1 MRVPLSWLRDYV
13 DIELEP
19 ERLAERLTLLGMEV
33 QSIERRGQDWRSIVI
48 GELVEVTP
56 HPNSPKLLLTRA
68 RVGDG
73 QGDLSIVTGATNVA
87 AGQRVPVAV
96 PGAVLPGGRT
106 IEVATLAGTRSEG
119 MLCSGDELGLSEDA
133 DGILILPAEVPVGR
147 PLSELYGDV
156 ILDVD
161 VKPDRGDAL
170 SLVGLAREIAA
181 ATGANLRWP
190 PSDPPESGDSS
201 ADHLAVEVAE
211 RDLCPRFVG
220 RYLDGVRVAPS
231 PFEIQVRLTAAG
243 QRPLS
248 NVVDATNYVMV
259 ELGKPTHVYDADRI
273 AEGRILV
280 RRAKA
285 GERLETL
292 DHVSREL
299 GEETLVIADPQGPLG
314 IAGVM
319 GGASSE
325 VGEGTTR
332 VVIESAIFDPVSIR
346 RTAQRF
352 GLRSEASIR
361 FEKGQEWGLAAIGAD
376 RVARLIA
383 EWSDARVAGGRVDT
397 DPSEPPRTS
406 FAFRPAR
413 VARLLGVDVPA
424 AEMSELLAGVGIE
437 VTPARAG
444 VAVPVVPD
452 GPAPQLDEQAAAEAL
467 LVTIPPHRRDLRIEA
482 DIAEEVARLRGYE
495 TVPARLPETPMPPYR
510 PDPRRLVDEVR
521 ELLSGRGLS
530 EAIPHALIGPVDHA
544 RLGIPD
550 DDPGIIRVANP
561 VAPDH
566 SELRRE
572 LLPGLIRTLAVN
584 ERQRRS
590 GVALFEIG
598 AVHRLHGGEPVEA
611 RRLGILLAG
620 DWTAGA
626 WDRQA
631 EPADVG
637 DLKGI
642 ISWLVER
649 LGLGR
654 VAFTEIAARD
664 GVEHPGRLAAVTSS
678 EAGPGTQ
685 LGRVSELHPSYLEA
699 YEIRTPRV
707 AYAEI
712 DLEELERRVPERRT
726 VQTPPRVPAVERDL
740 AVIVRERQPA
750 AEVEAVI
757 REAAGEL
764 LRELE
769 LLSRYEGPQ
778 LGPDEV
784 SLAYR
789 LRLQA
794 ADRTLTEDE
803 VKALLDAVTAAL
815 GEQLGARLR
824 A

>member
-33 QSIERRGQDWRSIVI
+33 QSIERRGDDWRSIVI
-48 GELVEVTP
+48 GELLEVAP
-56 HPNSPKLLLTRA
+56 HPASPKLLVART

-73 QGDLSIVTGATNVA
+73 RADLSIVTGATNVA

-119 MLCSGDELGLSEDA
+119 MLCSGDELGLSDDA
-133 DGILILPAEVPVGR
+133 DGILILPTEVPVGR
-147 PLSELYGDV
+147 PLNELYGDV

-181 ATGANLRWP
+181 ATGAELRWP
-190 PSDPPESGDSS
+190 SSDPPESGDSS
-201 ADHLAVEVAE
+201 ADHLAVEVAVA
-211 RDLCPRFVG
+211 DLCPRFVG
-220 RYLDGVRVAPS
+220 RFVAGVRVAPS

-248 NVVDATNYVMV
+248 NIVDATNYVMV
-259 ELGKPTHVYDADRI
+259 ELGKPTHTYDADRI

-280 RRAKA
+280 RRAKP

-292 DHVSREL
+292 DHVGREL
-299 GEETLVIADPQGPLG
+299 DPDTLVIADPQGPLG

-325 VGEGTTR
+325 VGDATSR

-352 GLRSEASIR
+352 GLRSEASMR
-361 FEKGQEWGLAAIGAD
+361 FEKGQEWGLAAVGAD

-383 EWSDARVAGGRVDT
+383 EWSEARVAHGRVDT
-397 DPSEPPRTS
+397 DPSERPQMS

-413 VARLLGVDVPA
+413 VTRLLGVGIAP

-437 VTPARAG
+437 VAPARAG
-444 VAVPVVPD
+444 AAVPVVPD
-452 GPAPQLDEQAAAEAL
+452 EPAIELDERTAAEAL
-467 LVTIPPHRRDLRIEA
+467 LVTIPAHRRDLRIEA

-495 TVPARLPETPMPPYR
+495 TVPARLPETPLPSYR
-510 PDPRRLVDEVR
+510 PDPRRLTDQVR

-544 RLGIPD
+544 RLGIPE
-550 DDPGIIRVANP
+550 DDPQTIRVANP

-566 SELRRE
+566 SQLRRE
-572 LLPGLIRTLAVN
+572 LLPGLLRTLAVN
-584 ERQRRS
+584 ERQRRT
-590 GVALFEIG
+590 GVALFELG
-598 AVHRLHGGEPVEA
+598 AVHQLRKGEPVEA

-631 EPADVG
+631 EPADIG
-637 DLKGI
+637 DLKGLV
-642 ISWLVER
+642 SWLGER
-649 LGLGR
+649 LDLGR
-654 VAFTEIAARD
+654 LAFAEAAARD
-664 GVEHPGRLAAVTSS
+664 GVEHPGRLAIVAL
-678 EAGPGTQ
+678 PGTGSGT
-685 LGRVSELHPSYLEA
+685 LGRTSELHPSYLEA
-699 YEIRTPRV
+699 YEIRSARV

-712 DLEELERRVPERRT
+712 DFEELERRVPQRRT

-740 AVIVRERQPA
+740 AVVVRESQPA
-750 AEVEAVI
+750 AEVEAII
-757 REAAGEL
+757 RDAAGEL

-769 LLSRYEGPQ
+769 LLSRYEGPP
-778 LGPDEV
+778 LASDEV

-803 VKALLDAVTAAL
+803 VKALLDAVTGAL
-815 GEQLGARLR
+815 AERLGARLR
-824 A
+824 G

>member
-33 QSIERRGQDWRSIVI
+33 QSIERRGDDWRSIVI
-48 GELVEVTP
+48 GELLEVAP
-56 HPNSPKLLLTRA
+56 HPASPKLLVART

-73 QGDLSIVTGATNVA
+73 RADLSIVTGATNVA

-119 MLCSGDELGLSEDA
+119 MLCSGDELGLSDDA
-133 DGILILPAEVPVGR
+133 DGILILPTEVPVGR
-147 PLSELYGDV
+147 PLNELYGDV

-181 ATGANLRWP
+181 ATGAELRWP
-190 PSDPPESGDSS
+190 SSDPPESGDSS
-201 ADHLAVEVAE
+201 ADHLAVEVADA
-211 RDLCPRFVG
+211 DLCPRFVG
-220 RYLDGVRVAPS
+220 RFVAGVRVAPS

-248 NVVDATNYVMV
+248 NIVDATNYVMV
-259 ELGKPTHVYDADRI
+259 ELGKPTHTYDADRI

-280 RRAKA
+280 RRAKP

-292 DHVSREL
+292 DHVGREL
-299 GEETLVIADPQGPLG
+299 DPDTLVIADPQGPLG

-325 VGEGTTR
+325 VGDATSR

-352 GLRSEASIR
+352 GLRSEASMR
-361 FEKGQEWGLAAIGAD
+361 FEKGQEWGLAAVGAD

-383 EWSDARVAGGRVDT
+383 EWSEARVAHGRVDT
-397 DPSEPPRTS
+397 DPSERPQMS

-413 VARLLGVDVPA
+413 VTRLLGVGIAP

-437 VTPARAG
+437 VAPARAG
-444 VAVPVVPD
+444 AAVPVVPD
-452 GPAPQLDEQAAAEAL
+452 EPAIELDERTAAEAL
-467 LVTIPPHRRDLRIEA
+467 LVTIPAHRRDLRIEA

-495 TVPARLPETPMPPYR
+495 TVPARLPETPLPSYR
-510 PDPRRLVDEVR
+510 PDPRRLTDQVR

-544 RLGIPD
+544 RLGIPE
-550 DDPGIIRVANP
+550 DDPQTIRVANP

-566 SELRRE
+566 SQLRRE
-572 LLPGLIRTLAVN
+572 LLPGLLRTLAVN
-584 ERQRRS
+584 ERQRRT
-590 GVALFEIG
+590 GVALFELG
-598 AVHRLHGGEPVEA
+598 AVHQLRKGEPVEA

-631 EPADVG
+631 EPADIG
-637 DLKGI
+637 DLKGLV
-642 ISWLVER
+642 SWLGER
-649 LGLGR
+649 LDLGR
-654 VAFTEIAARD
+654 LAFAEAAARD
-664 GVEHPGRLAAVTSS
+664 GVEHPGRLAIVAL
-678 EAGPGTQ
+678 PGTGSGT
-685 LGRVSELHPSYLEA
+685 LGRTSELHPSYLEA
-699 YEIRTPRV
+699 YEIRSARV

-712 DLEELERRVPERRT
+712 DFEELERRVPQRRT

-740 AVIVRERQPA
+740 AVVVRESQPA
-750 AEVEAVI
+750 AEVEAII
-757 REAAGEL
+757 RDAAGEL

-769 LLSRYEGPQ
+769 LLSRYEGPP
-778 LGPDEV
+778 LASDEV

-803 VKALLDAVTAAL
+803 VKALLDAVTGAL
-815 GEQLGARLR
+815 AERLGARLR
-824 A
+824 G

>member
-33 QSIERRGQDWRSIVI
+33 QSIERRGEDWRSIVI
-48 GELVEVTP
+48 GELVEVAP

-73 QGDLSIVTGATNVA
+73 HADLSIVTGATNVA

-119 MLCSGDELGLSEDA
+119 MLCSGDELGLSDDA

-147 PLSELYGDV
+147 PLNELYGDV

-181 ATGANLRWP
+181 ATGAQLRWP
-190 PSDPPESGDSS
+190 PSDPPESGDDS
-201 ADHLAVEVAE
+201 ADHLAVEVADA
-211 RDLCPRFVG
+211 DLCPRFVG
-220 RYLDGVRVAPS
+220 RYVDGVRVAPS

-243 QRPLS
+243 HRPLS

-259 ELGKPTHVYDADRI
+259 ELGKPTHAYDAHRI
-273 AEGRILV
+273 AVGRIRV
-280 RRAKA
+280 RRTNA

-299 GEETLVIADPQGPLG
+299 DPEILVIADPNGPLG

-325 VGEGTTR
+325 VGEGTSR

-352 GLRSEASIR
+352 GLRSEASMR
-361 FEKGQEWGLAAIGAD
+361 FEKGQEWGLAAVGAD

-383 EWSDARVAGGRVDT
+383 EWSEARVARGRVDT
-397 DPSEPPRTS
+397 DPSERPRTS

-413 VARLLGVDVPA
+413 VTRLLGVDIAP
-424 AEMSELLAGVGIE
+424 AEMSELLAGVGLE
-437 VTPARAG
+437 VVPARSGA
-444 VAVPVVPD
+444 AVPVVPD
-452 GPAPQLDEQAAAEAL
+452 EPAVEVDERTAADAL

-510 PDPRRLVDEVR
+510 PDPRRLTDQVR

-530 EAIPHALIGPVDHA
+530 EAIPHALIGALDHE
-544 RLGIPD
+544 RLGIPE
-550 DDPGIIRVANP
+550 DDPQTIRVANP

-566 SELRRE
+566 SQLRRE
-572 LLPGLIRTLAVN
+572 LLPGLLRTLAVN

-590 GVALFEIG
+590 GVALFELG
-598 AVHRLHGGEPVEA
+598 AVHQLRDGEPIEA

-631 EPADVG
+631 EPADIG
-637 DLKGI
+637 DLKGLV
-642 ISWLVER
+642 SWLADR

-654 VAFTEIAARD
+654 LAFAPAAARD
-664 GVEHPGRLAAVTSS
+664 GVEHPGRLGAVTSS
-678 EAGPGTQ
+678 GPGPAVQ
-685 LGRVSELHPSYLEA
+685 LGRVSELHPSYLAA
-699 YEIRTPRV
+699 YEIRAARV

-712 DLEELERRVPERRT
+712 DFEELERRVPQRRA

-740 AVIVRERQPA
+740 AVIVPESQPA
-750 AEVEAVI
+750 AGVEAVI
-757 REAAGEL
+757 RDAAGEL
-764 LRELE
+764 LREVD

-778 LGPDEV
+778 LAPDEV

-794 ADRTLTEDE
+794 ADRTLTEEE
-803 VKALLDAVTAAL
+803 VRALLDAVTRAL
-815 GEQLGARLR
+815 AERLGARLR